1 MRVYFD
7 VFSNDEML
15 SDSYPIVSIHND
27 VVFEVQSSLTTKGGE
42 KIDIGRSEA
51 TYAIAGAER
60 DDAGDEED
68 KVEDVAESV
77 IDLVDKFGLNIT
89 QYTKKEYTVY
99 IKAYMQ
105 KLKKHLME
113 TNPERVDGFQK
124 GATDFIKFV
133 MGRFDEFKFYS
144 GTSYDTEAM
153 YVLSCYKQDSDPA
166 PVFYFFADGLRH
178 QEY

>member
-27 VVFEVQSSLTTKGGE
+27 VVLEVQGCWTTKGGE

-60 DDAGDEED
+60 DEGGDEED
-68 KVEDVAESV
+68 KVEDVEERV
-77 IDLVDKFGLNIT
+77 IDIIDKFGLNPT

-105 KLKKHLME
+105 KLKKHLAE
-113 TNPERVDGFQK
+113 TNPERVDSFQK
-124 GATDFIKFV
+124 GASEFIKYV
-133 MGRFDEFKFYS
+133 MSRFDEFKFYS

-153 YVLSCYKQDSDPA
+153 YVLSIYKQDTDPA
-166 PVFYFFADGLRH
+166 PVFYFFADGMRH

>member
-7 VFSNDEML
+7 VFSGDELL
-15 SDSYPIVSIHND
+15 SDSYPMVSLHND
-27 VVFEVQSSLTTKGGE
+27 VVFEVQGTWTTKGGE

-51 TYAIAGAER
+51 TFAIAGAER
-60 DDAGDEED
+60 EEGGEEED
-68 KVEDVAESV
+68 KVEDVAERV
-77 IDLVDKFGLNIT
+77 IDIIDKFSLNET
-89 QYTKKEYTVY
+89 QYTKKEYTTY

-105 KLKKHLME
+105 KLKKHLAE
-113 TNPERVDGFQK
+113 NNPERVEGFMK
-124 GATDFIKFV
+124 GATDFIKYV

-144 GTSYDTEAM
+144 GPSYDTEAL